1 MCRISPY
8 KLIIRSG
15 IASVCSLNC
24 RGVYGCAWRHISRC
38 AVFKIFVSCEPHDG
52 CCGRDS
58 WQASMP
64 RPSFR
69 KAKAPLGMPEHSL
82 EGGSTTEGCK
92 HGHFKLVGSPK
103 RKNYTDPGGGCRTRR
118 QQLRVLVSQT
128 EVSRLSHC
136 LSMYTDPALAS
147 LDSTLRAIHCF
158 HLLHDKRFHY
168 VQIKFL

>member
-1 MCRISPY
+1 
-8 KLIIRSG
+8 
-15 IASVCSLNC
+15 
-24 RGVYGCAWRHISRC
+24 
-38 AVFKIFVSCEPHDG
+38 
-52 CCGRDS
+52 
-58 WQASMP
+58 MP

-147 LDSTLRAIHCF
+147 LDSTLRAIPLLPPPSRPTLPCVF
-158 HLLHDKRFHY
+158 CKRREVNMTSFSRCLVFLVVAVDVLIVLQLWLLHIFTLNTVRTLT
-168 VQIKFL
+168 VFLTK